1 MKEFAK
7 NLIETNIHDF
17 LIYENKESLF
27 LMLKQAFYKGE
38 IPNTKN
44 SIATPEKVKE
54 ILEIPGVFENVFV
67 PAFQRDQ
74 MKAMKVCSF
83 PLVFIGVED
92 FLKAHRDK
100 LIPLLNSKDEV
111 NEDGIE
117 DFMVLVK
124 ILEKKEMS
132 NIQNFNKIIQTP
144 SSSSYS
150 SWTHP

>member
-1 MKEFAK
+1 
-7 NLIETNIHDF
+7 
-17 LIYENKESLF
+17 
-27 LMLKQAFYKGE
+27 
-38 IPNTKN
+38 
-44 SIATPEKVKE
+44 
-54 ILEIPGVFENVFV
+54 
-67 PAFQRDQ
+67 

-150 SWTHP
+150 S